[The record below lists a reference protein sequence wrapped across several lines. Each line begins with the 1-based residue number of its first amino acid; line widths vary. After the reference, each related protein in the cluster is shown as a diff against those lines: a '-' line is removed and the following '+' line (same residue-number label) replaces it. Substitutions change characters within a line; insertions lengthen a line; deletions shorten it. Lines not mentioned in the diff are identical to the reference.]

1 MISRRAV
8 SVGSLGGPFSR
19 LSWRWLPIAFVLALP
34 LAVLLGAGQAH
45 AANLPSNCTQS
56 GTTVTCTFSPGP
68 EGTFAVPA
76 GVASVHVVATGQGG
90 GTPNPPGSV
99 VGGPGA
105 QVTADLGVRAGST
118 LFVEVAIGGG
128 ASTSTIGGRG
138 GGESD
143 VRTCSITDASCP
155 AVGTAQD
162 PRLIVAG
169 GGGGGGCC
177 GFGGDGGAGGVGT
190 NTCNPG
196 TDGMDSTDQFPGR
209 GGKGGGCTS
218 GGAGGSGFG
227 PGGDGTASS
236 GGPSFAFGG
245 GGGAGFFGGGG
256 GGSNSIGESG
266 GGGGGS
272 SFGPTG
278 SVFATATTG
287 PQVVITYT
295 ARPAVVLT
303 VQADCTQSGKF
314 CFDFSA
320 TTTDIPAAGR
330 NVVVTVFGIQQ
341 NGEAQALGGGQ
352 NVHFG
357 ENVVDHTFA
366 FCFPVPAGVT
376 FTRFQ
381 VQVKPVE
388 SDLSVTLNGSS
399 DLHLIPPSAGGGVAV
414 LASLDNTCATPAT
427 PTPTATPSAMAVAQ
441 TGGFDFRL
449 PLIGL
454 AVIVAGL
461 ALYLV
466 SAARG
471 RPSTGR

>member
-1 MISRRAV
+1 
-8 SVGSLGGPFSR
+8 LT
-19 LSWRWLPIAFVLALP
+19 
-34 LAVLLGAGQAH
+34 VLLGAGQAR

-90 GTPNPPGSV
+90 GAPNIRGSG

-128 ASTSTIGGRG
+128 ASASTAGARG

-169 GGGGGGCC
+169 GGGGGGVGFGGGCC
-177 GFGGDGGAGGVGT
+177 TKGGDGGAGGVGT

-196 TDGMDSTDQFPGR
+196 TDGTAAAVSGQ

-236 GGPSFAFGG
+236 GGSGGFGG

-256 GGSNSIGESG
+256 GGSGVPESG

-278 SVFATATTG
+278 SVFARATTE

-295 ARPAVVLT
+295 ARPTVVLT
-303 VQADCTQSGKF
+303 VQVDCSQSGKF

-330 NVVVTVFGIQQ
+330 SVVVTVFGIQQ
-341 NGEAQALGGGQ
+341 NGQAQALGGSQ

-366 FCFPVPAGVT
+366 YCFPLPAGVT

-381 VQVKPVE
+381 VQVKLVE

-399 DLHLIPPSAGGGVAV
+399 DLHIIPPSAGGGVAV
-414 LASLDNTCATPAT
+414 LASLDNTCAPPAST
-427 PTPTATPSAMAVAQ
+427 SLAP

-454 AVIVAGL
+454 TVIVAGL

-466 SAARG
+466 SAGRG
-471 RPSTGR
+471 RPSKGR